1 MTAVRVRGRRGFTL
15 IELLVVIA
23 IIAVLIGLLLPA
35 VQKVREAANRMSCTN
50 NMKQIGLA
58 LHNYHDA
65 NQRFP
70 YENFH
75 SSDQQRC
82 NWIAHLFPYFEQPFK
97 PQQLSGG
104 PSGWGFNVTPISG
117 SFIQNVA
124 IGDDYLVKTLICP
137 SDGPKIHKSV
147 DPDWD
152 TNTACGNYLGVNAP
166 NTDQRDPW
174 NRNIGGVFY
183 YWCHFGPG
191 PYPTVQFAD
200 WGSASTIAGITDGTS
215 TTLMVGERPSYPDPD
230 IAGGWQSGAWV
241 YSEMDSALGLPNTK
255 LWVAGTDPGGN
266 ACPGGNQW
274 FKPGD
279 INNGCDAHHYWSLH
293 TGGGNW
299 LFCDGSVRFLQYSV
313 GTAVQAALATKAGG
327 EPLSGDQF

>member
-1 MTAVRVRGRRGFTL
+1 MARCRRRSAFTL

-50 NMKQIGLA
+50 NMKQLGLA

-75 SSDQQRC
+75 ANDNPRC

-97 PQQLSGG
+97 PQTLNSAGATV
-104 PSGWGFNVTPISG
+104 WGFPVNAPSG
-117 SFIQNVA
+117 SFVQNVA
-124 IGDDYLVKTLICP
+124 VGDDYLVKTLICP
-137 SDGPKIHKSV
+137 SDGPKVRDV
-147 DPDWD
+147 DGERL
-152 TNTACGNYLGVNAP
+152 AMGNYLGVNAP

-174 NRNIGGVFY
+174 NRATDGVFY
-183 YWCHFGPG
+183 YWFHVGGSGTYPDVAPG
-191 PYPTVQFAD
+191 S
-200 WGSASTIAGITDGTS
+200 WGSPSTIAAITDGTS
-215 TTLMVGERPSYPDPD
+215 STLMIGERPSYPDAGPD
-230 IAGGWQSGAWV
+230 GWQGGAWV
-241 YSEMDSALGLPNTK
+241 YSEMDSGLGLPNKK
-255 LWVAGTDPGGN
+255 LWVAGSDPAGN
-266 ACPGGNQW
+266 ACPQGNQW

-327 EPLSGDQF
+327 EPLSADQF